1 MRYTPIFLEHFETE
15 LEELLEFLKN
25 KYSRSYV
32 MRFIDH
38 LSNSIDSL
46 LDFPNMGSVFEGVYL
61 FSGYRKL
68 NIGNYFVLYKVKEE
82 SKKIFFVR
90 ILPTQIKEKIKV

>member
-15 LEELLEFLKN
+15 LEELLDFLKN

-90 ILPTQIKEKIKV
+90 ILPTQIKEKIEV

>member
-15 LEELLEFLKN
+15 LEELLDFLKN

-82 SKKIFFVR
+82 SKKKFFVR

>member
-15 LEELLEFLKN
+15 LEELLDFLKN

-68 NIGNYFVLYKVKEE
+68 NIGNYFLLYKVKEE

-90 ILPTQIKEKIKV
+90 ILPTQIKEKIEV

>member
-15 LEELLEFLKN
+15 LEELLDFLKN

-82 SKKIFFVR
+82 SKKNIFCENF
-90 ILPTQIKEKIKV
+90 TNSD

>member
-1 MRYTPIFLEHFETE
+1 MRYTSIFLEHFETE
-15 LEELLEFLKN
+15 LEELLDFLKN

-68 NIGNYFVLYKVKEE
+68 NIGNYFVLYKT
-82 SKKIFFVR
+82 S
-90 ILPTQIKEKIKV
+90 

>member
-15 LEELLEFLKN
+15 LEELLDFLKN

>member
-1 MRYTPIFLEHFETE
+1 MKYAPIFLEHFEKE
-15 LEELLEFLKN
+15 LEELLDFLRN

-38 LSNSIDSL
+38 LSNSIDSI
-46 LDFPNMGSVFEGVYL
+46 LDFPNMGSVYEGVYL

-68 NIGNYFVLYKVKEE
+68 NIGNYFLLYRVKEE

-90 ILPTQIKEKIKV
+90 ILPTKLKEKINV

>member
-1 MRYTPIFLEHFETE
+1 MFLEHFETE
-15 LEELLEFLKN
+15 LEELLDFLKN
-25 KYSRSYV
+25 RYSRSYV

>member
-15 LEELLEFLKN
+15 LEELLDFLKN

-90 ILPTQIKEKIKV
+90 ILPTQMKEKIKV

>member
-15 LEELLEFLKN
+15 LEELLDFLKN

-68 NIGNYFVLYKVKEE
+68 NIGNYFLLYKVKEE

>member
-1 MRYTPIFLEHFETE
+1 MRYTPIFLEHFDTE
-15 LEELLEFLKN
+15 LEELLDFLKN

-68 NIGNYFVLYKVKEE
+68 NIGNYFLLYKVKEE

-90 ILPTQIKEKIKV
+90 ILPTQIKEKIEV